1 MSARRSTLLLALVPF
16 LFAAK
21 CRDKPDIT
29 DEQVVDPLPPDSSL
43 QISSVDPSRP
53 EAGTSFR
60 ARIIG
65 QGFQSGSQVRIG
77 DIDITSQNFIDGN
90 TIIVNVPTLEP
101 GGYDVRVTNPDGESA
116 VLRAGI
122 IVRSTGPTL
131 TADCRSTR
139 VFFGLD
145 KSSLDNDATGVLS
158 GKTSCFEV
166 PNITVRIEGH
176 CDERGTTD
184 YNLALGLRRAETVKR
199 YLVSQGVPPS
209 RITTTS
215 YGEEKPLVS
224 GSNESAW
231 SQNRRA
237 EIIISE

>member
-1 MSARRSTLLLALVPF
+1 MIETVFTPWASLAGGVLIGLAATLLML
-16 LFAAK
+16 
-21 CRDKPDIT
+21 
-29 DEQVVDPLPPDSSL
+29 
-43 QISSVDPSRP
+43 
-53 EAGTSFR
+53 
-60 ARIIG
+60 
-65 QGFQSGSQVRIG
+65 
-77 DIDITSQNFIDGN
+77 
-90 TIIVNVPTLEP
+90 TL
-101 GGYDVRVTNPDGESA
+101 GRVMG
-116 VLRAGI
+116 
-122 IVRSTGPTL
+122 
-131 TADCRSTR
+131 
-139 VFFGLD
+139 
-145 KSSLDNDATGVLS
+145 ATGVLS